1 MYDKKQYL
9 CSRKQLTDLQEY
21 KLNSKSIIFNE
32 KNL

>member
-21 KLNSKSIIFNE
+21 KLKSIIFNE